1 MSLINLKRNLAV
13 AMIAYQTNKL
23 NMLKCTSQAVN
34 SISKPMSTHWNILF
48 SIKAVTV
55 KPLFKSG

>member
-1 MSLINLKRNLAV
+1 MSLINLKRNLVV
-13 AMIAYQTNKL
+13 AMMAYQTNKL
-23 NMLKCTSQAVN
+23 NMLKCTNQAVN
-34 SISKPMSTHWNILF
+34 SISKPHWTILF